1 MGGVFGG
8 SSTVSVTDKR
18 INSMRIQQSAY
29 GLCQPLVYGK
39 NRVAANMFWYG
50 DFLATAHTTTKKSGG
65 KGGGSVKTKTTTYT
79 YSASMMLGLCEN
91 KIRDISTI
99 WRDKEQIVTKAINGT
114 QIKPIDQLGFELFDG
129 DYNPVWGYLVSK
141 HPNQALHYPYLGYVA
156 CANYEL
162 GGSAVLSNHNF
173 EVISDITFQ
182 SKNLFKSDAVRHNKT
197 VAANGVISY
206 TGHGCTNFLPV
217 IPGKK
222 YTLSGRRT
230 RYYYAFFS
238 DAQDSAVISST
249 LATNSSMPLTITVPA
264 GAKYVVFDL
273 YQSSSMDYSN
283 IQFEKGE
290 VATSYSSY
298 SGSKPD
304 ANPADVI
311 EDYVT
316 NPRYGAAPN
325 LDMVNLTE
333 FRDYCAATGLLI
345 SPVFTEQRPA
355 HETIAEIVEAVNCA
369 VVPSPEGLKIRSFGD
384 SAVTGNGSTY
394 APNLTPV
401 YHLTDDDFIGKEEPV
416 RVRRSRDTDAFN
428 HVQIEYANRFNQYNV
443 ETVEAKDQANIE
455 MFGLRT
461 QDPVKYDFFCE
472 PKIARHA
479 AQLLLQRRLYVR
491 NEYEFQL
498 GWKYC
503 LLEPMDIVT
512 ITDESLGLDQFPVRI
527 TRVEEDED
535 GLLTITAEELAVGS
549 RSAVEYD
556 LQSSNGYQGGNEEP
570 GNVNAPVIFEPPLDL
585 TGGKNQLWI
594 AASGGLNWGGCTVWV
609 SLDNETYEAI
619 GTIYGSARYGTLVS
633 AINASVS
640 SMQVQLNTSSQL
652 FSGTLEEAQVD
663 ATLCRV
669 GEEFF
674 SYVNANLDGSGLYTL
689 SGALRGRYGQA
700 IAHNASEPF
709 VRIDRAIFEYDFNP
723 NMIGKQIYLKFT
735 SFNGLEQKEETLDEV
750 AAYDYTVTGGTPPS
764 VKGLSLQSAFVGTSF
779 KVQWQA
785 TAGATGYV
793 VQIRSGGVLLR
804 TVETTN
810 TDYSYSMEEAK
821 IDGVQRAYTI
831 RVASKNGSITS
842 SFSELNINNAAPPAL
857 TSVYTSAAETSITV
871 TWIPSEVPDLKD
883 YQVWISTTQ
892 GFDPETTTPRWTGTE
907 NACMITGLSSTTI
920 YYIRVAARD
929 VWKQTSWNYSAEI
942 TQVTAD
948 G

>member
-99 WRDKEQIVTKAINGT
+99 WRDKEQIVTKAINGI

-173 EVISDITFQ
+173 EVISDITF
-182 SKNLFKSDAVRHNKT
+182 SE
-197 VAANGVISY
+197 
-206 TGHGCTNFLPV
+206 
-217 IPGKK
+217 
-222 YTLSGRRT
+222 
-230 RYYYAFFS
+230 
-238 DAQDSAVISST
+238 
-249 LATNSSMPLTITVPA
+249 
-264 GAKYVVFDL
+264 
-273 YQSSSMDYSN
+273 SN
-283 IQFEKGE
+283 H
-290 VATSYSSY
+290 
-298 SGSKPD
+298 D

-311 EDYVT
+311 KDYVT
-316 NPRYGAAPN
+316 NPRYGAAHG
-325 LDMVNLTE
+325 LHMADLTE
-333 FRDYCAATGLLI
+333 FRDYCTATGLFI

-355 HETIAEIVEAVNCA
+355 HETIAEIVDAVNCA

-394 APNLTPV
+394 IPNLTPV
-401 YHLTDDDFIGKEEPV
+401 YHLTDEDFIGKEEPV

-570 GNVNAPVIFEPPLDL
+570 GNVNAPVIIEPPLDL

-883 YQVWISTTQ
+883 YQVWVSTTQ
-892 GFDPETTTPRWTGTE
+892 GFDPETTAPRWTGTE

>member
-50 DFLATAHTTTKKSGG
+50 DFKATAHTTTTKSGG

-91 KIRDISTI
+91 KIRDIGTI
-99 WRDKEQIVTKAINGT
+99 WRDKEQLVTKSVNGVQT
-114 QIKPIDQLGFELFDG
+114 KPIEQLGFELFDG
-129 DYNPVWGYLVSK
+129 EYNPVWGYLVSK

-162 GGSAVLSNHNF
+162 GGSASLSNHNF
-173 EVISDITFQ
+173 EVISDITF
-182 SKNLFKSDAVRHNKT
+182 SE
-197 VAANGVISY
+197 
-206 TGHGCTNFLPV
+206 
-217 IPGKK
+217 
-222 YTLSGRRT
+222 
-230 RYYYAFFS
+230 
-238 DAQDSAVISST
+238 
-249 LATNSSMPLTITVPA
+249 
-264 GAKYVVFDL
+264 
-273 YQSSSMDYSN
+273 SN
-283 IQFEKGE
+283 H
-290 VATSYSSY
+290 
-298 SGSKPD
+298 D

-316 NPRYGAAPN
+316 NPRYGAAPG
-325 LDMVNLTE
+325 LDMADLAE
-333 FRDYCAATGLLI
+333 FRDYCTATGLFI

-355 HETIAEIVEAVNCA
+355 HETIAEIVDAVNCA

-384 SAVTGNGSTY
+384 SAVTGNGATY
-394 APNLTPV
+394 TPNLSPV
-401 YHLTDDDFIGKEEPV
+401 YHLTDDDFMNRDEPV
-416 RVRRSRDTDAFN
+416 LVRRSRDTDAFN

-512 ITDESLGLDQFPVRI
+512 ITDESLGLDQFAVRI

-570 GNVNAPVIFEPPLDL
+570 GNVNAPVIFEPSLDL
-585 TGGKNQLWI
+585 TNGENQLWI

-633 AINASVS
+633 AISDNAT
-640 SMQVQLNTSSQL
+640 SMQVQLNTTSQL

-674 SYVNANLDGSGLYTL
+674 SYVEANLDGSGLYTL
-689 SGALRGRYGQA
+689 SGALRGRYSEATTHSAG
-700 IAHNASEPF
+700 EPF
-709 VRIDRAIFEYDFNP
+709 VRIDRAIFKYEFNP
-723 NMIGKQIYLKFT
+723 NMIGKQVYLKFT

-750 AAYDYTVTGGTPPS
+750 SAYDYTITGGTPPT
-764 VKGLSLQSAFVGTSF
+764 VKGLSLQSPFVGTSF

-804 TVETTN
+804 EVETTN

-821 IDGVQRAYTI
+821 IDGIQRAYTV
-831 RVASKNGSITS
+831 RVASKNGTLISG
-842 SFSELNINNAAPPAL
+842 FSELNISNAAPPAL

-883 YQVWISTTQ
+883 YQVWVSTTQ
-892 GFDPETTTPRWTGTE
+892 GFDPETTAARWTGTE

-929 VWKQTSWNYSAEI
+929 VWKQTSWNYSAEL

>member
-91 KIRDISTI
+91 KIRDIGTI
-99 WRDKEQIVTKAINGT
+99 WRDKEQIVTKAMNGI
-114 QIKPIDQLGFELFDG
+114 QVKPIDQLGFELFDG

-182 SKNLFKSDAVRHNKT
+182 SKNLFNVSKVRHNKS
-197 VAANGVISY
+197 VATNGVVSNPGVGCSDFIPVEAGVWYTISGY
-206 TGHGCTNFLPV
+206 RSRSYMAFYGDNKDNSASLGLINLSRMPAQFRPPV
-217 IPGKK
+217 
-222 YTLSGRRT
+222 
-230 RYYYAFFS
+230 
-238 DAQDSAVISST
+238 
-249 LATNSSMPLTITVPA
+249 
-264 GAKYVVFDL
+264 GARYVVFDL
-273 YQSSSMDYSN
+273 YSNINTGFSN
-283 IQFEKGE
+283 IQVEEGQ
-290 VATSYSSY
+290 VATAYSQY
-298 SGSKPD
+298 APPKPD

-316 NPRYGAAPN
+316 NPRYGAAPG
-325 LDMVNLTE
+325 LHMADLTE
-333 FRDYCAATGLLI
+333 FRDYCTATGLFI

-394 APNLTPV
+394 IPNLTPI

-527 TRVEEDED
+527 TRVEEDEE

-652 FSGTLEEAQVD
+652 FSGTLEDAQVD

-674 SYVNANLDGSGLYTL
+674 NYVDANLDGSGLYTL

-700 IAHNASEPF
+700 IAHNAGEPF
-709 VRIDRAIFEYDFNP
+709 VRIDRAIFEYEFNP

-750 AAYDYTVTGGTPPS
+750 AAYDYAVTGGTSPS
-764 VKGLSLQSAFVGTSF
+764 VKGLSLQSAFVGTGF

-785 TAGATGYV
+785 TAGATRYV

-804 TVETTN
+804 TVEATN

-821 IDGVQRAYTI
+821 IDGIQRAYTI

-842 SFSELNINNAAPPAL
+842 GFSELNISNAAPSAL

-883 YQVWISTTQ
+883 YQVWVSTTQ

>member
-8 SSTVSVTDKR
+8 GTVSTSDKR

-50 DFLATAHTTTKKSGG
+50 DFTATAHTTTKKQGG
-65 KGGGSVKTKTTTYT
+65 KGGGVKTKNTTYT
-79 YSASMMLGLCEN
+79 YSASFMLGLCEN
-91 KIRDISTI
+91 KIKDIGII
-99 WRDKEQIVTKAINGT
+99 WRDKEQIVPKTEGGI
-114 QIKPIDQLGFELFDG
+114 QLKPIDQLGFELFDG
-129 DYNPVWGYLVSK
+129 DHNPVWGYLPSK
-141 HPNQALHYPYLGYVA
+141 HPDQALHYPFLGYVA
-156 CANYEL
+156 CANYDL
-162 GGSAVLSNHNF
+162 GGSASLSNHNF
-173 EVISDITFQ
+173 EVISDITF
-182 SKNLFKSDAVRHNKT
+182 SE
-197 VAANGVISY
+197 
-206 TGHGCTNFLPV
+206 
-217 IPGKK
+217 
-222 YTLSGRRT
+222 
-230 RYYYAFFS
+230 
-238 DAQDSAVISST
+238 
-249 LATNSSMPLTITVPA
+249 TI
-264 GAKYVVFDL
+264 
-273 YQSSSMDYSN
+273 Q
-283 IQFEKGE
+283 
-290 VATSYSSY
+290 
-298 SGSKPD
+298 D

-311 EDYVT
+311 EDFIT
-316 NPRYGAAPN
+316 NPRYGASPSLQMAD
-325 LDMVNLTE
+325 LSE
-333 FRDYCAATGLLI
+333 FRTYCAATNLLI
-345 SPVFTEQRPA
+345 SPALTEQREA
-355 HETIAEIVEAVNCA
+355 FEIINEIVEAVNCA
-369 VVPSPEGLKIRSFGD
+369 VVPSPDGLKIRSYGD
-384 SAVTGNGSTY
+384 SVVSGNGVTFV
-394 APNLTPV
+394 PDLEPV
-401 YHLTDDDFIGKEEPV
+401 YHLTDDDFLGEDQPV
-416 RVRRSRDTDAFN
+416 RVRRSRDTDAYN
-428 HVQIEYANRFNQYNV
+428 HCQIEYVNRFNQYNT

-461 QDPVKYDFFCE
+461 QDPVKHDFFCE

-479 AQLLLQRRLYVR
+479 VQLLLQRKLYVR
-491 NEYEFQL
+491 NEYEFEL

-503 LLEPMDIVT
+503 RLEPMDIVT
-512 ITDESLGLDQFPVRI
+512 ITDESLGLNRFPVRI

-535 GLLTITAEELAVGS
+535 GMLSITAEELAVGS

-570 GNVNAPVIFEPPLDL
+570 GNVNAPNIFEPPLDL
-585 TGGKNQLWI
+585 TSGKNQIWV
-594 AASGGLNWGGCTVWV
+594 AVSGGINWGGCNVWV
-609 SLDNETYEAI
+609 SLDNTTYEMV
-619 GTIYGSARYGTLVS
+619 GTIYGSARYGALVS
-633 AINASVS
+633 AISANAT
-640 SMQVQLNTSSQL
+640 SMQVQLNTSSQI
-652 FSGTLEEAQVD
+652 FGGTLQDAEVD
-663 ATLCRV
+663 ATLCKV
-669 GEEFF
+669 GDE
-674 SYVNANLDGSGLYTL
+674 YINYIDATLDGSGRYTL
-689 SGALRGRYGQA
+689 SGMLRGRFNDA
-700 IAHNASEPF
+700 SSHNAGESF
-709 VRIDRAIFEYDFNP
+709 VRIDRAIFEHDFNS

-883 YQVWISTTQ
+883 YQVWVSTTQ
-892 GFDPETTTPRWTGTE
+892 GFDPETTAPRWTGTE

>member
-50 DFLATAHTTTKKSGG
+50 NFLATAHTTTKKSGG

-99 WRDKEQIVTKAINGT
+99 WRDKEQIVTKAINGI

-162 GGSAVLSNHNF
+162 GDSAVLSNHNF
-173 EVISDITFQ
+173 EVISDITF
-182 SKNLFKSDAVRHNKT
+182 SE
-197 VAANGVISY
+197 
-206 TGHGCTNFLPV
+206 
-217 IPGKK
+217 
-222 YTLSGRRT
+222 
-230 RYYYAFFS
+230 
-238 DAQDSAVISST
+238 
-249 LATNSSMPLTITVPA
+249 
-264 GAKYVVFDL
+264 
-273 YQSSSMDYSN
+273 SN
-283 IQFEKGE
+283 H
-290 VATSYSSY
+290 
-298 SGSKPD
+298 D

-311 EDYVT
+311 KDYVT
-316 NPRYGAAPN
+316 NPRYGAAPG
-325 LDMVNLTE
+325 LHMADLTE
-333 FRDYCAATGLLI
+333 FRDYCTATGLFI

-394 APNLTPV
+394 IPNLTPV
-401 YHLTDDDFIGKEEPV
+401 YHLTDEDFIGKEEPV

-700 IAHNASEPF
+700 IAHNPSEPF

-883 YQVWISTTQ
+883 YQVWVSTTQ
-892 GFDPETTTPRWTGTE
+892 GFDPETTTPRWTSTE